1 VKPHDEKLI
10 WEAYVNEAGFTN
22 WATGGLYDPNDKK
35 REEEIAALRAQLAA
49 QQGGQRP
56 QVAVNAAYKIG
67 EEDDVS
73 HGQYKGPQ
81 DLEPLARMEPRELG
95 DEEEELESFE
105 EGDDVE
111 IHPRVGGG
119 KGSVVEMSPSG
130 THGIIELSEDME
142 DGLSQGDRVAV
153 HISDLSHVDGEEEP
167 VDVDD
172 LDPEDDVPYEEDN
185 EEDNDD
191 EEKTTRPKIVDR
203 GGDPH
208 GGINE
213 DCGCGGPEVHGHG
226 KPEVR
231 GMAIKMSDDD
241 MTDDKKP
248 VIKVVKLK
256 KKPKLPSKIMRAIK
270 GALGLESMTVKEE
283 YDEDFERDEAHSTA
297 GLAPFSSS
305 EEGDGWSPAE
315 TIEWHSKDVIK
326 AGADYLGQD
335 LLDPKVNTIDD
346 IHDDQMDD
354 LAGMVIDKMQKAGQL
369 GKHLDYD
376 QYMDERDEYKEAIE
390 DHLTKHFD
398 EMIDIAEDKA
408 VERGDRPPLDS
419 GVDDLDEDPSDPG
432 SKWPGSGG
440 MSDYIPD

>member
-1 VKPHDEKLI
+1 MNKHDEQLI
-10 WEAYVNEAGFTN
+10 WEAYMMG
-22 WATGGLYDPNDKK
+22 
-35 REEEIAALRAQLAA
+35 
-49 QQGGQRP
+49 
-56 QVAVNAAYKIG
+56 
-67 EEDDVS
+67 DDVS

-119 KGSVVEMSPSG
+119 VGSVVEMSPSG

-153 HISDLSHVDGEEEP
+153 HISDLSHIDGEEEP

-172 LDPEDDVPYEEDN
+172 LDPEDDVPYGESD
-185 EEDNDD
+185 
-191 EEKTTRPKIVDR
+191 TVD
-203 GGDPH
+203 
-208 GGINE
+208 E
-213 DCGCGGPEVHGHG
+213 DCGCGGPEVHDHG
-226 KPEVR
+226 KPKVR

-241 MTDDKKP
+241 MTDEKKP
-248 VIKVVKLK
+248 VIKVVKLR
-256 KKPKLPSKIMRAIK
+256 KKPKLPSKILRAIK
-270 GALGLESMTVKEE
+270 GALGLESMTVEE
-283 YDEDFERDEAHSTA
+283 DYDPDFERDEAHSTA

-315 TIEWHSKDVIK
+315 TIDWHSEDVIK

-376 QYMDERDEYKEAIE
+376 QYMEERDEYKEAIE

-398 EMIDIAEDKA
+398 EMVDIAEDKA

-419 GVDDLDEDPSDPG
+419 GVD
-432 SKWPGSGG
+432 
-440 MSDYIPD
+440 PDQIQRWADDQS